1 MKKRVLPTLL
11 LLVASPS
18 FAASET
24 PLLDS
29 SGERIGYLDGG
40 SIYLWSGK
48 PVAYLASGNNGDD
61 VYGIN
66 GKHLGWFMR
75 GRIWNHGGHMSCTT
89 KDADPSRLN
98 PLKGLKG
105 AIPAKAAREAAPTKP
120 IFAYI
125 FDDGTCRALLSGG
138 S

>member
-1 MKKRVLPTLL
+1 MKKLALPALL

-29 SGERIGYLDGG
+29 SGERIAYLD
-40 SIYLWSGK
+40 SSTIYLWSGR
-48 PVAYLASGNNGDD
+48 PVAYLAGDD
-61 VYGIN
+61 VYGFN
-66 GKHLGWFMR
+66 GKHIGWFAR

-89 KDADPSRLN
+89 KDADPARLN

-105 AIPAKAAREAAPTKP
+105 LTPAKAAREAAPTKP
-120 IFAYI
+120 IFADV
-125 FDDGTCRALLSGG
+125 FDDGTCRTLLSEG